1 MTTKSNNPKA
11 PRDCK
16 ETQPSTKGVVAVS
29 HRLKALSLM
38 PLHALAEGRNQTIP
52 SLLCDLTGLS
62 KARISKGNLD
72 AVRPSTKAKINL
84 HLEELLQVQFKD
96 DPEGLDELMSKV
108 ATSPVT
114 SSGEVAP
121 LAGWVHQLEFL
132 PWIPL
137 PATKAVAL
145 TVDELLEALLACCR
159 EDDLPNFKT
168 VLLTH
173 FKRHGLA
180 VCADGQ
186 IAMDPVPETELAAL
200 QAMANWEHADQW
212 TRNLVDYLYWDLI
225 SSLDAEWNS
234 HYFAGRQTMSLFP
247 LVMVRPQEGLLET
260 MRVSSRKNIYLKPVR
275 RLLQFL
281 YALAFYFRYK
291 RWPARAPTPKTL
303 AEILYRPG
311 SLELADESL
320 ISNYFDGSTKLT
332 LDLVQE
338 HWWQLMDHF
347 MPMRVNSKRANPPL
361 PLIMLALQWQT
372 LLVQDKGRSF
382 LMPDM
387 KSYETLWRNR
397 REQWQALQIRPMEGS
412 HNTSRALGEPIQ
424 WPAWSLNQ
432 SSAVL

>member
-1 MTTKSNNPKA
+1 
-11 PRDCK
+11 
-16 ETQPSTKGVVAVS
+16 
-29 HRLKALSLM
+29 
-38 PLHALAEGRNQTIP
+38 
-52 SLLCDLTGLS
+52 
-62 KARISKGNLD
+62 
-72 AVRPSTKAKINL
+72 
-84 HLEELLQVQFKD
+84 
-96 DPEGLDELMSKV
+96 
-108 ATSPVT
+108 
-114 SSGEVAP
+114 
-121 LAGWVHQLEFL
+121 
-132 PWIPL
+132 
-137 PATKAVAL
+137 
-145 TVDELLEALLACCR
+145 
-159 EDDLPNFKT
+159 
-168 VLLTH
+168 
-173 FKRHGLA
+173 
-180 VCADGQ
+180 
-186 IAMDPVPETELAAL
+186 
-200 QAMANWEHADQW
+200 
-212 TRNLVDYLYWDLI
+212 
-225 SSLDAEWNS
+225 
-234 HYFAGRQTMSLFP
+234 MSLFP

-397 REQWQALQIRPMEGS
+397 REQWEALQIQPMEGS

>member
-1 MTTKSNNPKA
+1 
-11 PRDCK
+11 
-16 ETQPSTKGVVAVS
+16 
-29 HRLKALSLM
+29 M

-200 QAMANWEHADQW
+200 QAMANWE
-212 TRNLVDYLYWDLI
+212 
-225 SSLDAEWNS
+225 SLDEWWEVGLGLSIPTNN
-234 HYFAGRQTMSLFP
+234 FAGK
-247 LVMVRPQEGLLET
+247 VV
-260 MRVSSRKNIYLKPVR
+260 VVYDK
-275 RLLQFL
+275 
-281 YALAFYFRYK
+281 
-291 RWPARAPTPKTL
+291 
-303 AEILYRPG
+303 
-311 SLELADESL
+311 
-320 ISNYFDGSTKLT
+320 DGEWTFGYS
-332 LDLVQE
+332 VGVPI
-338 HWWQLMDHF
+338 WWTG
-347 MPMRVNSKRANPPL
+347 PL
-361 PLIMLALQWQT
+361 P
-372 LLVQDKGRSF
+372 
-382 LMPDM
+382 
-387 KSYETLWRNR
+387 
-397 REQWQALQIRPMEGS
+397 
-412 HNTSRALGEPIQ
+412 
-424 WPAWSLNQ
+424 
-432 SSAVL
+432 